1 MSLILSISSPPCP
14 ITTPGLAVLIITL
27 VVVLVSGF
35 NKKVTRSIKQ
45 KLINVSHKKNI
56 YINNSYSAEIYDLIY
71 VSLLLMLFVSF
82 WDSKHIIYI
91 INMLENTDKIQNIL
105 ASLTTLSATISLVIV
120 VIDKK
125 YYILF

>member
-1 MSLILSISSPPCP
+1 MEQKVIMMPMFI
-14 ITTPGLAVLIITL
+14 VLIITL

-35 NKKVTRSIKQ
+35 NKKDTRSIKQ

-82 WDSKHIIYI
+82 
-91 INMLENTDKIQNIL
+91 
-105 ASLTTLSATISLVIV
+105 
-120 VIDKK
+120 
-125 YYILF
+125 